1 MFRVKCLQI
10 GTKRGFTQVVVIDL
24 FSFYCIEYMNL
35 KLAYSL
41 MIAGAILCLPACK
54 KDPVVEKHKQTST
67 SSSDNNSG
75 ENNGQ
80 QPSSPDKDAVL
91 TRIEVVNPPVQTT
104 YLLRSEVSVNLEGL
118 VVEGIYSKEEAG
130 HYVRESFRI
139 FYGKGNRAASDHY
152 YRGRE
157 ADFLYGEGYRLR
169 DKQRRSY

>member
-1 MFRVKCLQI
+1 
-10 GTKRGFTQVVVIDL
+10 
-24 FSFYCIEYMNL
+24 MNL

-104 YLLRSEVSVNLEGL
+104 YLLRSEVPVNLEGL
-118 VVEGIYSKEEAG
+118 VVEGIYSNGERKKLDITSESLSGFSTEKAIEQLPVIITVEE
-130 HYVRESFRI
+130 
-139 FYGKGNRAASDHY
+139 
-152 YRGRE
+152 
-157 ADFLYGEGYRLR
+157 
-169 DKQRRSY
+169 KQLPLW